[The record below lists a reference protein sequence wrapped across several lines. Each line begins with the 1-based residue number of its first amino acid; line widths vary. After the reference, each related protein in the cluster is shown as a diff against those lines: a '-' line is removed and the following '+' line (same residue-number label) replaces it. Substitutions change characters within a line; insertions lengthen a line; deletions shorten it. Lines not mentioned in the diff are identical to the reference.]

1 MLIEQIIEFQL
12 RDSGPPG
19 RTCTSTTG
27 QLHDKTKISVKQK
40 SSSGL
45 LFTAK
50 ILQEAMCL
58 TTPTWTELLAI
69 KILYH
74 NARY

>member
-1 MLIEQIIEFQL
+1 MYSYNWLISWQNKNLEE
-12 RDSGPPG
+12 
-19 RTCTSTTG
+19 
-27 QLHDKTKISVKQK
+27 K

-58 TTPTWTELLAI
+58 TYPYMHQIT
-69 KILYH
+69 Y
-74 NARY
+74 N